1 MSLGEKLRRFQTFRK
16 PTEVLRFPVTFL
28 TRVGLLEGGGREMK
42 HVAEK
47 GNGQARV
54 LDERELTCV
63 WGGTHQKAVIRL
75 QGYEEPYLHI
85 NEQEN
90 GYTVDTN
97 IESSQVTRKGNLI
110 NVIIS

>member
-1 MSLGEKLRRFQTFRK
+1 MI
-16 PTEVLRFPVTFL
+16 
-28 TRVGLLEGGGREMK
+28 
-42 HVAEK
+42 
-47 GNGQARV
+47 
-54 LDERELTCV
+54 
-63 WGGTHQKAVIRL
+63 AVIRL